1 MRQVTV
7 TVAVIAVFIVV
18 SLVVGGVVADAG
30 ASGPFGCVSPERQIA
45 TIQRAHP
52 GAVAHAMR
60 DAEFAAFAEAMG
72 LRFGDAAVWF
82 ERSGVATAY
91 IVVFAERCR
100 VGGGEISR
108 ERLSLLLG
116 RAEA

>member
-7 TVAVIAVFIVV
+7 TVAVIAAFIVV
-18 SLVVGGVVADAG
+18 SLMVGGADAG
-30 ASGPFGCVSPERQIA
+30 SPGQFRCVSPERQIA

-60 DAEFAAFAEAMG
+60 DTEFAAFAEAMG

-91 IVVFAERCR
+91 IVVFVERCR